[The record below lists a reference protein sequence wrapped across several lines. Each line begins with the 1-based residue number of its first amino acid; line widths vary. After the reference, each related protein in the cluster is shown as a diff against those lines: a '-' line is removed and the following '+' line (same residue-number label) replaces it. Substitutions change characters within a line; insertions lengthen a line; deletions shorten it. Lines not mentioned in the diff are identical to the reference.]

1 MSGYIGDM
9 AKDLKLRLYV
19 DSDHGGD
26 LFDRKATSGMLLVLE
41 GPRSWFPLASLSKR
55 QTSTSNGST
64 EAEIVA
70 LSTALRLDGLPT
82 KSLWELLLG
91 REMELEVMEDND
103 GAILAV
109 QKGYSP
115 TLRYLT
121 ITQGVS
127 ISLLNDI
134 ICIHKLADLQQIDT
148 EEQAADIFTKAVKV
162 ASYAKALEMLN
173 IKDRSLVTSTVC
185 ESLRRSS

>member
-1 MSGYIGDM
+1 MSGYVGDC

-41 GPRSWFPLASLSKR
+41 GPRTWFPLASLSKR

-82 KSLWELLLG
+82 KALWELLLG
-91 REMELEVMEDND
+91 RTMELEVMEDND

-127 ISLLNDI
+127 ISLIHDI
-134 ICIHKLADLQQIDT
+134 VHIHDLAALLQVDT

-162 ASYAKALEMLN
+162 CSYGKAVRMLN
-173 IKDRSLVTSTVC
+173 IKDREEVIDTVMEC
-185 ESLRRSS
+185 LRRS